1 MFGML
6 NYSSHFVV
14 LINRF
19 AVITLLLF
27 GLSAVLSAQTEQ
39 RVLFFGDSLTAGY
52 GVAPEQAYPAL
63 IQAKIDQLGI
73 QAKVVVGAVSG
84 DTSAGGLRRIDW
96 MLRQPID
103 ILLLA
108 LGANDG
114 LRGSP
119 NSATQ
124 ANLQAIIDKVKARYP
139 TAVIIIAGMRL
150 PPSFGLN
157 YTNEF
162 AALYPKLAQNNQTA
176 LIPFLL
182 ESVGGVLELNLADR
196 IHPNPAGH
204 QIIAQNVWQQ
214 LEPLLQ

>member
-1 MFGML
+1 
-6 NYSSHFVV
+6 
-14 LINRF
+14 
-19 AVITLLLF
+19 
-27 GLSAVLSAQTEQ
+27 VLSAQTEL

-162 AALYPKLAQNNQTA
+162 AALYPRLAQNNQTA

-182 ESVGGVLELNLADR
+182 ADVGGVMELNLADR

-204 QIIAQNVWQQ
+204 QIIAQTVWQQ

>member
-6 NYSSHFVV
+6 NYSSHFIV

-103 ILLLA
+103 IFLLA

-150 PPSFGLN
+150 PPSFGRN